1 MLPPKI
7 ATVLKVILEDNLQ
20 ESCIISYELCIK
32 WKTVLWIPV
41 INIMLQT
48 NVAGTFNVIRQA
60 AELINENE
68 GNADQQRGVII
79 NTSSIAAFDGQIG
92 MQNFSSIIYQLPVW
106 IIS

>member
-1 MLPPKI
+1 
-7 ATVLKVILEDNLQ
+7 
-20 ESCIISYELCIK
+20 
-32 WKTVLWIPV
+32 
-41 INIMLQT
+41 MLQT

-92 MQNFSSIIYQLPVW
+92 IQNFFLSFTNCLRGLGGYGR
-106 IIS
+106 